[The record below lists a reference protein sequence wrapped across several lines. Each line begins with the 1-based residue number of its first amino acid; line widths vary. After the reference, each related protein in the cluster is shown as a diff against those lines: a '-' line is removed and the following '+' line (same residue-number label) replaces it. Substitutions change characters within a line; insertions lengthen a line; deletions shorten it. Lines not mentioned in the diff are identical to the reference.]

1 MTTPPF
7 QNPWEKRLHDELRKL
22 PELEAPDSLIPSV
35 MSIISKQTSLAW
47 YRRPATTWPPALRI
61 ALVVSSMCLFG
72 LLFLA
77 AQQFFAG
84 SPETTFF
91 TTLVAKGGTL
101 FRTMETLLGACVT
114 VIQQFAGPV
123 MFAVIAVAGFA
134 YLGLLGL
141 GGALWRV
148 ASQHHSSP

>member
-1 MTTPPF
+1 MKTPPF
-7 QNPWEKRLHDELRKL
+7 ENPWEKRLHDELRKL
-22 PELEAPDSLIPSV
+22 PELEAPASLIPSV
-35 MSIISKQTSLAW
+35 MAMISKQPSLAW

-61 ALVVSSMCLFG
+61 ALVVSSVCLFG

-91 TTLVAKGGTL
+91 TTLMAKGGTL
-101 FRTMETLLGACVT
+101 FRTMETLLGACAAVMR
-114 VIQQFAGPV
+114 QYAGPV
-123 MFAVIAVAGFA
+123 MFGVIAVAGFA
-134 YLGLLGL
+134 YFSLLGL

-148 ASQHHSSP
+148 ASQNHSSP